1 MPLKTAP
8 GDIGWL
14 PIENLTQR
22 NRSCKEGNDRQTN
35 PSLSQNCFDRKDTC
49 VIFVNG

>member
-1 MPLKTAP
+1 MPLKTAS

-22 NRSCKEGNDRQTN
+22 NRRVKKEMTAKQIH
-35 PSLSQNCFDRKDTC
+35 L
-49 VIFVNG
+49 